1 MNTFKQKGSAT
12 VEFAMLL
19 PLLLLLVFTVS
30 EFGVM
35 FYRLNALTK
44 SVDIAARYLSGAEEG
59 YPNTTVHITEAKNL
73 AVNGNTTGSG
83 SAIVPGLTST
93 EIVITNDTTHEHV
106 KVVATYNANF
116 ILLNTLKNL
125 QELFSKGSGS
135 GTTSFMTLNASSVM
149 RFAT

>member
-1 MNTFKQKGSAT
+1 MRKLKQKGSAT

-44 SVDIAARYLSGAEEG
+44 SVDIAARYLSDVS
-59 YPNTTVHITEAKNL
+59 YNKTNTATDKTNAQNL
-73 AVNGNTTGSG
+73 AVYGTITAGT
-83 SAIVPGLTST
+83 AILSDFTPAN
-93 EIVITNDTTHEHV
+93 IAITNPDAQHV
-106 KVVATYNANF
+106 QVIATYNANL
-116 ILLNTLKNL
+116 IL
-125 QELFSKGSGS
+125 GG
-135 GTTSFMTLNASSVM
+135 TLNAFMQYIGGSAATNFMILKAASVM